1 VHLDTG
7 WVLILD
13 RIGVSQSTER
23 FDRDPAH
30 RQSSQYCDV
39 RVPSYTLAMSEDLE
53 SLGERIAEQA
63 AHLDAALHRLLT
75 DLRTFDRGGGW
86 HAQGAR
92 SCAHWLS
99 WRVGWGLGTAREH
112 LRVADR
118 LADLPLLDDAL
129 RRGEVSYAKLRAITR
144 VATPA
149 NEAALLEL
157 ARQSSGHQLET
168 VCRKYR
174 AVLLHDAE
182 PDPEAD
188 RQRRWVA
195 RRDTADGMVRIEA
208 VLHPEEAALVWAA
221 LDHRAQQQCREA
233 QRVSAETPSNHL
245 HHPQVQQ
252 PCREAQRV
260 SAESPSNHLHHPQ
273 GQQPCREAQRVSAE
287 APSAAPGA
295 APTAALGARD
305 DGAPAASDARDG
317 RAPFDRADALV
328 EIAQGYLRGD
338 RPDRSPI
345 ELVVSVPA
353 ETLRRG
359 HAGAPATAAAPAAAP
374 AAARPGSADA
384 GMATDVPD
392 PCDVAYLADGTC
404 VSGET
409 ARRLSCDC
417 GVVEVVEGEHG
428 APLSVGR
435 KRRTIPGSMKRALL
449 QRDRTCRFPGCGNR
463 LYLEAHHIVHW
474 ADGGETSLLNML
486 TVCSFHHRYVH
497 EYGCSIELHA
507 DGPHFLDRRGRR
519 ILDAPPPSRPPDL
532 GWEAILAQ
540 HAELQITASANEP
553 QWDGAPIDH
562 EAVIDALVSVEQ
574 AEAIQ
579 GWS

>member
-1 VHLDTG
+1 
-7 WVLILD
+7 
-13 RIGVSQSTER
+13 
-23 FDRDPAH
+23 
-30 RQSSQYCDV
+30 
-39 RVPSYTLAMSEDLE
+39 MSEDLE

-129 RRGEVSYAKLRAITR
+129 RRGEVSYSKIRAITR
-144 VATPA
+144 VATLE
-149 NEAALLEL
+149 NEAALLEI
-157 ARQSSGHQLET
+157 ARHSSGHQLET

-174 AVLLHDAE
+174 AVLLHDAT
-182 PDPEAD
+182 PDPEGD

-233 QRVSAETPSNHL
+233 HRVSAETSS
-245 HHPQVQQ
+245 
-252 PCREAQRV
+252 
-260 SAESPSNHLHHPQ
+260 SAP
-273 GQQPCREAQRVSAE
+273 
-287 APSAAPGA
+287 
-295 APTAALGARD
+295 
-305 DGAPAASDARDG
+305 DARDG
-317 RAPFDRADALV
+317 GALARPARSRAPFDRADALV
-328 EIAQGYLRGD
+328 QIAQGYLRGD

-353 ETLRRG
+353 ETLRRRL
-359 HAGAPATAAAPAAAP
+359 AIAPA
-374 AAARPGSADA
+374 
-384 GMATDVPD
+384 MATEVAD
-392 PCDVAYLADGTC
+392 PCDVACLADGTC
-404 VSGET
+404 VSAEA

-417 GVVEVVEGEHG
+417 GVVEIVEGEHG

-474 ADGGETSLLNML
+474 ADGGDTSLRNM
-486 TVCSFHHRYVH
+486 VACCSFHHRFVH

-507 DGPHFLDRRGRR
+507 DGPRFLDRRGRR

-532 GWEAILAQ
+532 GWEAIAAR
-540 HAELQITASANEP
+540 HAELQITASVNEP
-553 QWDGAPIDH
+553 LWDGERIDYG
-562 EAVIDALVSVEQ
+562 AVVDALVMTAS
-574 AEAIQ
+574 
-579 GWS
+579 G

>member
-1 VHLDTG
+1 
-7 WVLILD
+7 
-13 RIGVSQSTER
+13 
-23 FDRDPAH
+23 
-30 RQSSQYCDV
+30 
-39 RVPSYTLAMSEDLE
+39 MSEDLE

-86 HAQGAR
+86 HTQGAR

-129 RRGEVSYAKLRAITR
+129 RRGEVSYSKIRAITR

-149 NEAALLEL
+149 NEAALLEI
-157 ARQSSGHQLET
+157 ARHSSGHQLET

-174 AVLLHDAE
+174 SVLRHDAD
-182 PDPEAD
+182 PDPEGD

-221 LDHRAQQQCREA
+221 LDHRAQQQCRESH
-233 QRVSAETPSNHL
+233 RVSAET
-245 HHPQVQQ
+245 
-252 PCREAQRV
+252 V
-260 SAESPSNHLHHPQ
+260 SAETSS
-273 GQQPCREAQRVSAE
+273 S
-287 APSAAPGA
+287 
-295 APTAALGARD
+295 APTAAPAR
-305 DGAPAASDARDG
+305 S

-328 EIAQGYLRGD
+328 QIAQGYLRGD

-353 ETLRRG
+353 ETLRRRP
-359 HAGAPATAAAPAAAP
+359 AVAPA
-374 AAARPGSADA
+374 
-384 GMATDVPD
+384 MATEVPD
-392 PCDVAYLADGTC
+392 PCDVACLADGTC
-404 VSGET
+404 VSAEA

-474 ADGGETSLLNML
+474 ADGGDTSLQN
-486 TVCSFHHRYVH
+486 TISCCSFHHRFVH

-507 DGPHFLDRRGRR
+507 DGPRFLDRRGRR

-532 GWEAILAQ
+532 GWEAILAR
-540 HAELQITASANEP
+540 HAALQITASAHEP
-553 QWDGAPIDH
+553 RWDGARIDYG
-562 EAVIDALVSVEQ
+562 AVMDALVSVEQ
-574 AEAIQ
+574 AEAIRSHA
-579 GWS
+579 GG

>member
-1 VHLDTG
+1 M
-7 WVLILD
+7 I
-13 RIGVSQSTER
+13 
-23 FDRDPAH
+23 
-30 RQSSQYCDV
+30 
-39 RVPSYTLAMSEDLE
+39 EDLE

-86 HAQGAR
+86 HTQGAR

-129 RRGEVSYAKLRAITR
+129 RRGEVSYSKIRAITR
-144 VATPA
+144 VATPE
-149 NEAALLEL
+149 NEAALLEI
-157 ARQSSGHQLET
+157 ARHSSGHQLET

-174 AVLLHDAE
+174 SVLLHDAE
-182 PDPEAD
+182 PDPED
-188 RQRRWVA
+188 DQQRRWVA

-221 LDHRAQQQCREA
+221 LDHRAQQQCRESH
-233 QRVSAETPSNHL
+233 RVSAETETS
-245 HHPQVQQ
+245 
-252 PCREAQRV
+252 
-260 SAESPSNHLHHPQ
+260 S
-273 GQQPCREAQRVSAE
+273 
-287 APSAAPGA
+287 A
-295 APTAALGARD
+295 APTAAPSAVPTA
-305 DGAPAASDARDG
+305 APDTRDG
-317 RAPFDRADALV
+317 GALAHPARSCAPFDRADALV
-328 EIAQGYLRGD
+328 QIAQGYVRGD

-353 ETLRRG
+353 ETLRRRL
-359 HAGAPATAAAPAAAP
+359 AVAPAMAAAPAAP
-374 AAARPGSADA
+374 LGGTDA
-384 GMATDVPD
+384 VMATEIPD
-392 PCDVAYLADGTC
+392 PCDVACLADGTC
-404 VSGET
+404 VSAEA

-417 GVVEVVEGEHG
+417 GVVEIALDEHG

-435 KRRTIPGSMKRALL
+435 KRRTISGAMKRALL
-449 QRDRTCRFPGCGNR
+449 QRDRTCQFPGCGNR

-474 ADGGETSLLNML
+474 ADGGDTSLRNM
-486 TVCSFHHRYVH
+486 VACCSFHHRFVH

-507 DGPHFLDRRGRR
+507 DGPRFLDRRGRR
-519 ILDAPPPSRPPDL
+519 IVDAPPPPRPPDL
-532 GWEAILAQ
+532 GWEAILAR
-540 HAELQITASANEP
+540 HAELQITASAHEP
-553 QWDGAPIDH
+553 LWDGARIDYST
-562 EAVIDALVSVEQ
+562 VIDALVGVEQ

>member
-1 VHLDTG
+1 
-7 WVLILD
+7 
-13 RIGVSQSTER
+13 
-23 FDRDPAH
+23 
-30 RQSSQYCDV
+30 
-39 RVPSYTLAMSEDLE
+39 MSEDLE

-86 HAQGAR
+86 HTQGAR

-118 LADLPLLDDAL
+118 LANLPLLDDAL
-129 RRGEVSYAKLRAITR
+129 RRGEVSYSKLRAITR

-157 ARQSSGHQLET
+157 ARLSSGHQLET

-174 AVLLHDAE
+174 AVLLHDVE
-182 PDPEAD
+182 PDPEGD
-188 RQRRWVA
+188 QQRRWVA

-221 LDHRAQQQCREA
+221 LDHRAQQQCRE
-233 QRVSAETPSNHL
+233 SH
-245 HHPQVQQ
+245 
-252 PCREAQRV
+252 
-260 SAESPSNHLHHPQ
+260 
-273 GQQPCREAQRVSAE
+273 RVSAE
-287 APSAAPGA
+287 ASSAVPTAAPGA
-295 APTAALGARD
+295 RDGGAD
-305 DGAPAASDARDG
+305 AASARS

-328 EIAQGYLRGD
+328 EIAQGHLRGD

-345 ELVVSVPA
+345 ELVVSVPI

-359 HAGAPATAAAPAAAP
+359 RAVAPAPAAAP
-374 AAARPGSADA
+374 PGSADA
-384 GMATDVPD
+384 VMATEDPD
-392 PCDVAYLADGTC
+392 PCDVACLADGTC
-404 VSGET
+404 VSAET

-428 APLSVGR
+428 MPLSVGR

-449 QRDRTCRFPGCGNR
+449 QRDRSCRFPGCGNR

-474 ADGGETSLLNML
+474 ADGGETSLLNAVL
-486 TVCSFHHRYVH
+486 YCSFHHRYVH

-532 GWEAILAQ
+532 GWEAIRAQ
-540 HAELQITASANEP
+540 HAELQITASTNEP
-553 QWDGAPIDH
+553 RWDGAPIDH
-562 EAVIDALVSVEQ
+562 GAVIDELVG
-574 AEAIQ
+574 A
-579 GWS
+579 GHGMT

>member
-1 VHLDTG
+1 
-7 WVLILD
+7 
-13 RIGVSQSTER
+13 
-23 FDRDPAH
+23 
-30 RQSSQYCDV
+30 
-39 RVPSYTLAMSEDLE
+39 MSEDLE
-53 SLGERIAEQA
+53 LLGERIAEQA

-86 HAQGAR
+86 HTQGAR

-112 LRVADR
+112 LRVAGR

-144 VATPA
+144 VATPE

-174 AVLLHDAE
+174 AVLRHDAE
-182 PDPEAD
+182 PDPEGD

-195 RRDTADGMVRIEA
+195 RRDTDDGMVRIEA

-233 QRVSAETPSNHL
+233 P
-245 HHPQVQQ
+245 
-252 PCREAQRV
+252 
-260 SAESPSNHLHHPQ
+260 
-273 GQQPCREAQRVSAE
+273 RVSAE
-287 APSAAPGA
+287 AASAAPSAAPH
-295 APTAALGARD
+295 ARD
-305 DGAPAASDARDG
+305 DAAHAHPARSRAR
-317 RAPFDRADALV
+317 FDRADALV

-345 ELVVSVPA
+345 ELVVSVPV

-359 HAGAPATAAAPAAAP
+359 RDGAPAR

-384 GMATDVPD
+384 VMATEVPD
-392 PCDVAYLADGTC
+392 PSDVACVADGTC
-404 VSGET
+404 VSAET

-417 GVVEVVEGEHG
+417 GVVEVVEGAHG

-474 ADGGETSLLNML
+474 ADGGDTSLSNTVL
-486 TVCSFHHRYVH
+486 TCSFHHRYVH
-497 EYGCSIELHA
+497 EYGWSIELHA

-553 QWDGAPIDH
+553 LWDGARIDH
-562 EAVIDALVSVEQ
+562 GTVIDDLVGIEQ